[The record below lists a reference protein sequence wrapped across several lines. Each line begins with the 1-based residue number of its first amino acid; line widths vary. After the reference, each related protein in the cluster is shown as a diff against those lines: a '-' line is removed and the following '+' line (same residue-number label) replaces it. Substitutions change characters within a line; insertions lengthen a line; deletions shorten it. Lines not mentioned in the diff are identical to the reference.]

1 MFLKLRKLLDIGG
14 FPLKPLTCSLAQWA
28 GGIPSLKIS
37 NVSPSMVR
45 VLSALPSK
53 SSLLTSTV
61 GRQPSLPYPSLTSLL
76 SVSMLAGTASWRYPL
91 LKSEHVQR
99 SHSEQAASPPFK
111 RSGQTA
117 SPPWNSHVQISVNAQ
132 RAGGIPNFTFVAA
145 PPQSA
150 PTAAPASGGAA
161 SAPRDVPPSTA
172 SAAAGGA
179 SPSTASAAGVCLRSR
194 LIVRVR
200 VDLVVHG

>member
-37 NVSPSMVR
+37 NVSP
-45 VLSALPSK
+45 
-53 SSLLTSTV
+53 
-61 GRQPSLPYPSLTSLL
+61 
-76 SVSMLAGTASWRYPL
+76 
-91 LKSEHVQR
+91 
-99 SHSEQAASPPFK
+99 